1 MTHSNSKNFL
11 TAVHWNAIQ
20 KRIMIRQHQEHFA
33 LTYTNFRFVN
43 LVYIYICCERSLK
56 SATRYF

>member
-43 LVYIYICCERSLK
+43 LVYIYML
-56 SATRYF
+56 